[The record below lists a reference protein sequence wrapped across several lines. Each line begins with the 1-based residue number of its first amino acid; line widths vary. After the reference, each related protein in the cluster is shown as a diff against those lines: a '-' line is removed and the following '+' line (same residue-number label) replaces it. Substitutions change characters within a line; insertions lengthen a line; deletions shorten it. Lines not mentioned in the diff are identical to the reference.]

1 MDNDKFKKQLLH
13 DLQLDRTT
21 LRDKSN
27 ALLEAEEYFRSQIK
41 NSELDR
47 ALLEYRIIQ
56 LNLQIDA
63 LKEIVK

>member
-1 MDNDKFKKQLLH
+1 MDNNEFKKQLLH

-27 ALLEAEEYFRSQIK
+27 ALLAAEECFRSEIK

-56 LNLQIDA
+56 LNLQIDS
-63 LKEIVK
+63 LKEKTK